1 MWLIRAAM
9 RRPIT
14 ILIVI
19 LSVALMSVLAVRRMK
34 IDIFPALGTPVIY
47 VAQP

>member
-1 MWLIRAAM
+1 M

-19 LSVALMSVLAVRRMK
+19 VGVALMSVLAVQRMK
-34 IDIFPALGTPVIY
+34 IDILTR
-47 VAQP
+47 